1 MRPTGN
7 EADATHGADAAAQ
20 AGARPW
26 WRGPGARRAASVLA
40 GVLIVG
46 GLVTAPLAVVAAHA
60 RQQLVHTD
68 TFVAAYAPLARDPEV
83 QALVVAA
90 VTDAFTRTDL
100 AALVERATDGMTGL
114 PLPDG
119 AAELLGDLD
128 EAALTARV
136 ETMAREVVASDTFAT
151 LWERSLR
158 GSHGGIRAVLE
169 GDSVVSVDDLG
180 TVRLELGPVVE
191 EVRRRLVDSGWWI
204 AWLIP
209 QVDLALTVTEIPA
222 LGAFVRTAGRI
233 DTAGTWLPV
242 VTVVALAVGV
252 GIARRRRSAL
262 VLAAAGVALGMGLLA
277 AGVVVGRGA
286 VVAAVTDSR
295 MRLTEPATRAIY
307 DAATAASS
315 GTALTVGV
323 VAAVVA
329 AGAGLAGRDRLPWAG
344 LSRAG
349 GAGGDA

>member
-1 MRPTGN
+1 MRDDTAGP
-7 EADATHGADAAAQ
+7 DAA
-20 AGARPW
+20 GTW
-26 WRGPGARRAASVLA
+26 WRGPGPRRAASVLA
-40 GVLIVG
+40 GLLIVT
-46 GLVTAPLAVVAAHA
+46 GLVAAPLAVVAAHA

-68 TFVAAYAPLARDPEV
+68 TFVAAYAPLARDPEI

-90 VTDAFTRTDL
+90 VTDAFARTDL
-100 AALVERATDGMTGL
+100 AALVERATDGVTGL

-119 AAELLGDLD
+119 ATEALGSLD

-136 ETMAREVVASDTFAT
+136 EELAREVVASDTFAT

-158 GSHGGIRAVLE
+158 GSHGGIRAVLD
-169 GDSVVSVDDLG
+169 GTSVVSVDELG

-191 EVRRRLVDSGWWI
+191 EIRRRLIDSGWWI

-209 QVDLALTVTEIPA
+209 QVGPVLTVTEVPA
-222 LGAFVRTAGRI
+222 LGALVRTAGRI
-233 DTAGTWLPV
+233 ETAGTWLPV
-242 VTVVALAVGV
+242 ATVVALAVGV

-262 VLAAAGVALGMGLLA
+262 VLGAAGVALGMGLLA

-286 VVAAVTDSR
+286 VVAAVADAQT
-295 MRLTEPATRAIY
+295 RLTEPATRALY
-307 DAATAASS
+307 EAATTAAS